1 MFPFTWLLL
10 YGAAHGLLSMYG
22 KYNFYRGDDYMEEMK
37 IYLSAFAFAVLAA
50 LKMAF
55 PSVAEDIRTDALSL
69 LSNDKGCIEAVEA
82 MGRRISE
89 EGITQELITVFKQE
103 QTEKKAAVKINDGG
117 KTAEQKT
124 ENTQINIINLNPE
137 S

>member
-1 MFPFTWLLL
+1 
-10 YGAAHGLLSMYG
+10 
-22 KYNFYRGDDYMEEMK
+22 MEEMK

-55 PSVAEDIRTDALSL
+55 PGAAEDIRADALSL

-103 QTEKKAAVKINDGG
+103 QAEKKAAVKINDGG

-124 ENTQINIINLNPE
+124 EDTQINIINLNPE